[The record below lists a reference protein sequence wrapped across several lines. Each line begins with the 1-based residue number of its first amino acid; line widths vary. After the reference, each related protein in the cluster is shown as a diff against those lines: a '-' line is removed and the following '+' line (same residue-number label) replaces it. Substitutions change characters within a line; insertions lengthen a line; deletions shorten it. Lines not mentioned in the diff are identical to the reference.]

1 MTETRDPLQNM
12 FTTADYFQPYYYFYV
27 KTGEIPYRII
37 IEGIEMAGVQD
48 LLAASFNSLQQ
59 ILGTYLYPNE
69 NKEGMA
75 PTGTYWLGDG
85 LLVSLSMN
93 EYDHEETTAIILHT
107 KEVEKELLDK
117 LTQLFRERQTYKAVD
132 ETNNLYLLKTFQY
145 GMGFHK
151 FKLNIPTIELN
162 DHYNDELVELNN
174 DIVERLNKKDEKG
187 ILLLHGKPGTGKTT
201 YIRYLCSQVNKKK
214 LFIPVELGK
223 KIASPEFLSLLD
235 GYENS
240 VLIIEDAES
249 ILKKRS
255 NSEGSAVANLLNLS
269 DGLIS
274 DCYNIQVI
282 CTFNTNLGDI
292 DDALL
297 RKGRLIAQYEFK
309 ELELDKTNALI
320 KTLGHG
326 FEAMEPMTLADIYHL
341 KDKNYHSPHKKIG
354 FKQ

>member
-1 MTETRDPLQNM
+1 MTDPIVNM
-12 FTTADYFQPYYYFYV
+12 FAKADYFQPYYYFYV
-27 KTGEIPYRII
+27 KTGQIPYRII
-37 IEGIEMAGVQD
+37 IEGVEMAGVHET
-48 LLAASFNSLQQ
+48 LAESFPGLTQV
-59 ILGTYLYPNE
+59 LGTYIYPNE
-69 NKEGMA
+69 NKEGTA
-75 PTGTYWLGDG
+75 PTGTYWLEAG
-85 LLVSLSMN
+85 LLISLSVN
-93 EYDHEETTAIILHT
+93 EYDQEETTAIILHNA
-107 KEVEKELLDK
+107 EVDK
-117 LTQLFRERQTYKAVD
+117 AILERLTLLFRDRQTYKAVN
-132 ETNNLYLLKTFQY
+132 EANNLYLLKTFQY

-151 FKLNIPTIELN
+151 FKLNIANIDLEK
-162 DHYNDELVELNN
+162 HYNDDLVTLNTE
-174 DIVERLNKKDEKG
+174 ILERLNRKEEKG

-249 ILKKRS
+249 ILKSRKS
-255 NSEGSAVANLLNLS
+255 SEGSAVANLLNLS

-309 ELELDKTNALI
+309 ELALDKTNALI
-320 KTLGHG
+320 EDLGHNIKAD
-326 FEAMEPMTLADIYHL
+326 EAMTLADIYHL
-341 KDKNYHSPHKKIG
+341 NDKNYVSPQKKIG
-354 FKQ
+354 FKH

>member
-1 MTETRDPLQNM
+1 VNM
-12 FTTADYFQPYYYFYV
+12 FTAADYFQPYYYFYV
-27 KTGEIPYRII
+27 KTGKIPYRII
-37 IEGIEMAGVQD
+37 VEGIEMAGVQE
-48 LLAASFNSLQQ
+48 LLAQNFDNLEQV
-59 ILGTYLYPNE
+59 LGTYLYPNE

-75 PTGTYWLGDG
+75 PTGTYWIGKEV
-85 LLVSLSMN
+85 LVSLSMN

-107 KEVEKELLDK
+107 KEVDSTLLEK
-117 LTQLFRERQTYKAVD
+117 LTQLFRDRQTYKAVD

-151 FKLNIPTIELN
+151 FKLNLPTL
-162 DHYNDELVELNN
+162 DLQQHYNDELVDLNEH
-174 DIVERLNKKDEKG
+174 IVERLNQKNEKG

-201 YIRYLCSQVNKKK
+201 YIRHLCSKVNKKK
-214 LFIPVELGK
+214 LFIPVDLGK
-223 KIASPEFLSLLD
+223 KIASPEF
-235 GYENS
+235 
-240 VLIIEDAES
+240 LIIEDAES

-309 ELELDKTNALI
+309 ELEVDKTNSLI
-320 KTLGHG
+320 KKLGHS
-326 FEAMEPMTLADIYHL
+326 FKAIEPMTLADIYHL
-341 KDKNYHSPHKKIG
+341 KDKNYNTPHKKIG

>member
-1 MTETRDPLQNM
+1 MSDPILNM
-12 FTTADYFQPYYYFYV
+12 FATADYFQPYYYFYV
-27 KTGEIPYRII
+27 KTGLIPYRII
-37 IEGIEMAGVQD
+37 IEGVEMAGVHET
-48 LLAASFNSLQQ
+48 LAGSFPGLKQV
-59 ILGTYLYPNE
+59 LGTYLYPNE
-69 NKEGMA
+69 NKDGMA
-75 PTGTYWLGDG
+75 PTGTYWLEDG
-85 LLVSLSMN
+85 LLISLSVN
-93 EYDHEETTAIILHT
+93 EYDHDETTAIVLHT
-107 KEVEKELLDK
+107 PEVDKVLLER
-117 LTQLFRERQTYKAVD
+117 LTALFRERQTYKAVN
-132 ETNNLYLLKTFQY
+132 EANNLYLLKTFQY

-151 FKLNIPTIELN
+151 FKLNIPTIDIN
-162 DHYNDELVELNN
+162 QHYNDDLVALNT
-174 DIVERLNKKDEKG
+174 DIVERLNRKDEKG

-201 YIRYLCSQVNKKK
+201 YIRHLCSQVNKKK

-255 NSEGSAVANLLNLS
+255 NSEGSAVSNLLNLS

-292 DDALL
+292 DEALL

-309 ELELDKTNALI
+309 ELELGKTNQLI
-320 KTLGHG
+320 KELGHG
-326 FEAMEPMTLADIYHL
+326 LEAIEPMTLADIYHL
-341 KDKNYHSPHKKIG
+341 KDKNYLSPQKKIG

>member
-1 MTETRDPLQNM
+1 MSDPIVNM
-12 FTTADYFQPYYYFYV
+12 FAKADYFQPYYYFYV
-27 KTGEIPYRII
+27 KTGHIPYRII
-37 IEGIEMAGVQD
+37 IEGVEMAGVHET
-48 LLAASFNSLQQ
+48 LAESFPGLTQV
-59 ILGTYLYPNE
+59 LGTYLYPNE

-75 PTGTYWLGDG
+75 PTGTYWLDEG
-85 LLVSLSMN
+85 LLISLSVN
-93 EYDHEETTAIILHT
+93 EYDPDETTAIVLHT
-107 KEVEKELLDK
+107 AEVDKAIIDK
-117 LTQLFRERQTYKAVD
+117 LTQLFRDRQTYKAAN
-132 ETNNLYLLKTFQY
+132 EANNLYLLKTFQY

-151 FKLNIPTIELN
+151 FKLNIPGIDLGK
-162 DHYNDELVELNN
+162 HYNNDLVELNT
-174 DIVERLNKKDEKG
+174 DIVERLNRKDEKG

-255 NSEGSAVANLLNLS
+255 ASEGSAVANLLNLS

-282 CTFNTNLGDI
+282 CTFNTNLSDI

-297 RKGRLIAQYEFK
+297 RKGRLIAQYEFN

-320 KTLGHG
+320 EDLGHDIQ
-326 FEAMEPMTLADIYHL
+326 AYEPMTLADIYHL

>member
-1 MTETRDPLQNM
+1 MTDPLVNM
-12 FTTADYFQPYYYFYV
+12 FTKADYFQPYYYFYV
-27 KTGEIPYRII
+27 KTGQIPYRII
-37 IEGIEMAGVQD
+37 IEGIEMAGVHET
-48 LLAASFNSLQQ
+48 LSESFPGLTQV
-59 ILGTYLYPNE
+59 LGTYLYPNE
-69 NKEGMA
+69 SKEGMA
-75 PTGTYWLGDG
+75 PTGTYWLEAG
-85 LLVSLSMN
+85 LLISLTIN
-93 EYDHEETTAIILHT
+93 EFDPEETTAIILHNAAVD
-107 KEVEKELLDK
+107 KDLLDK
-117 LTQLFRERQTYKAVD
+117 LTQLFRDRQTYKAIN
-132 ETNNLYLLKTFQY
+132 EANNLYLLKTFQY
-145 GMGFHK
+145 GLGFHK
-151 FKLNIPTIELN
+151 FKLNIAAIDLER
-162 DHYNDELVELNN
+162 HYNSDLVTLNQE
-174 DIVERLNKKDEKG
+174 ILERLNGKDEKG

-249 ILKKRS
+249 ILKSRKS
-255 NSEGSAVANLLNLS
+255 SEGSAVANLLNLS

-282 CTFNTNLGDI
+282 CTFNTNLADI

-320 KTLGHG
+320 TELGHDMK
-326 FEAMEPMTLADIYHL
+326 ADAPMTLADIYHL
-341 KDKNYHSPHKKIG
+341 NDKNYVSPHKKIG